1 MNLIV
6 RFMRPVALLGLF
18 CVTACTWSETRKSE
32 SSIKKLKQITQEE
45 AVIKS
50 EPGPAMIHGDAH
62 HRSVLL
68 ANGDVFLFGREMQ
81 VPQLYKHKE
90 NRIVK
95 AKGPVT
101 PEAKLRKD
109 GKILIN
115 GYLVAG
121 PYGNLHL
128 EEALLQAHKIEY
140 PSNAILCYLPN
151 RCEILIA
158 GGVISDNGTRDSTQV
173 TKIFN
178 LKTGIISRVGN
189 LKNDRDSGTATLLR
203 DGRVLIHGG
212 ETTHEG
218 GHLIYSETEIYDSKN
233 RTFSHGPNASDQLS
247 GYESIVYD
255 NGLVLLPEQT
265 PNGLCFPI
273 DVVDTKNNRTI
284 RTLRPKWAEPLTNI
298 TQLLDGSVLLIFG
311 GRKLAI
317 LNEKFE
323 LVPAGSL
330 ASRRYCAGICVLP
343 SGKVFLSGG
352 YDLTYGSRLP
362 LVTTELL
369 SVNKNN
375 IFY

>member
-128 EEALLQAHKIEY
+128 EEALLRAHRIEY
-140 PSNAILCYLPN
+140 PSNAILCYSPN

-158 GGVISDNGTRDSTQV
+158 GGVISDNGTR
-173 TKIFN
+173 
-178 LKTGIISRVGN
+178 
-189 LKNDRDSGTATLLR
+189 
-203 DGRVLIHGG
+203 
-212 ETTHEG
+212 
-218 GHLIYSETEIYDSKN
+218 
-233 RTFSHGPNASDQLS
+233 
-247 GYESIVYD
+247 
-255 NGLVLLPEQT
+255 
-265 PNGLCFPI
+265 C
-273 DVVDTKNNRTI
+273 
-284 RTLRPKWAEPLTNI
+284 
-298 TQLLDGSVLLIFG
+298 
-311 GRKLAI
+311 
-317 LNEKFE
+317 
-323 LVPAGSL
+323 
-330 ASRRYCAGICVLP
+330 C
-343 SGKVFLSGG
+343 
-352 YDLTYGSRLP
+352 
-362 LVTTELL
+362 
-369 SVNKNN
+369 
-375 IFY
+375 